1 MVPVVLGAARART
14 LLLVLAACS
23 RNAPSPA
30 PEPAPV
36 LATPVPTVARWPGP
50 TVVAK
55 ARIIAGGDVLPHTN
69 VKNSAAAAAVPGDP
83 AEGWG
88 VLFAGITERVRAAD
102 LAFANLETPVAPQ
115 AHRGTGSMVFN
126 APPALLGALRS
137 TGFDVVSFANNH
149 VYDQGRAGMAET
161 LDQVRDAGLVLI
173 GAGPTLDDA
182 RRARVLEVGGLKVA
196 WIGATRLFN
205 NRLNEGVDRPTAW
218 ELVVDE
224 AVVEAQSAKAA
235 GADAVILSVHW
246 GREYHHAPDAAEVEA
261 AHRLL
266 DGGVDV
272 ILGHHPHVVQP
283 IEAHETPD
291 GRVGIVAYS
300 LGNLISNQAYDYR
313 FGVHPLSRGAT
324 RDGLLLAFDIVKKD
338 YGPGALP
345 REVVSVANVE
355 ALPVWTDSDA
365 NGRVVAPAPTIRV
378 VETGPAIEAAYQAL
392 AASSEGTLQAL
403 HLRRIELLRARW
415 WSVEQ
420 VVGSVWMP
428 AEPR

>member
-1 MVPVVLGAARART
+1 MVPVVLRGVRVHT
-14 LLLVLAACS
+14 LLWVLAACS
-23 RNAPSPA
+23 RSAPTPA
-30 PEPAPV
+30 PEPAP
-36 LATPVPTVARWPGP
+36 LAATPPPSVARWAGP
-50 TVVAK
+50 KVVAR
-55 ARIIAGGDVLPHTN
+55 ARIVAGGDVLPHTN

-83 AEGWG
+83 SEGWG
-88 VLFAGITERVRAAD
+88 ALFAGLTERVSAAD
-102 LAFANLETPVAPQ
+102 LAFANLETPVAPK

-126 APPALLGALRS
+126 APPAMLGALRS

-149 VYDQGRAGMAET
+149 VYDQGRAGLVET
-161 LDQVRDAGLVLI
+161 LDQVRTAGLVLI

-182 RRARVLEVGGLKVA
+182 RSAQVLEVQGLKLA
-196 WIGATRLFN
+196 WIGSTRLFN
-205 NRLNEGVDRPTAW
+205 NRLNEGTDRPMAW

-224 AVVEAQSAKAA
+224 AVAEAQAAKAA

-246 GREYHHAPDAAEVEA
+246 GREYHHAPDTAEVDA

-300 LGNLISNQAYDYR
+300 LGNLISNQGYDYR
-313 FGVHPLSRGAT
+313 FGVHPLERGAT
-324 RDGLLLAFDIVKKD
+324 RDGLLLSFDVVKKD
-338 YGPGALP
+338 YGPDAFP
-345 REVVSVANVE
+345 REVVSVANVQ

-365 NGRVVAPAPTIRV
+365 NGRVVAPAPIIRV
-378 VETGPAIEAAYQAL
+378 VETGPAIESAYQAL
-392 AASSEGTLQAL
+392 AASSESTLQTL